1 MAGFAAEETPQ
12 DKEVAAL
19 KRAKLKLETELD
31 SERNEAFKL
40 RDRVH
45 ELELDVREGL
55 ARVRPLPPSRA
66 WRNLTS

>member
-66 WRNLTS
+66 